1 LKKRTKKLL
10 PFGVSS
16 PAIEYATMQK
26 SFASFLQKR
35 RPFLAAALLATL
47 VTPALAG
54 PAPRLVPDRDVT
66 IDYTVR
72 PDGRPAVNVEV
83 AVAAGGRLLH
93 ITSQDLPTTI
103 LVNRD
108 TETAS
113 ILLPLLRVYATI
125 RIGKYDPE
133 RTILHDATF
142 SRVGDRTI
150 NGRHCTDW
158 RAVSHDGQ
166 AAACIT
172 PDGVI
177 LRGEAT
183 SDRKGELGRVEA
195 RRIVYGPLSSEMFQ
209 VPPHFQKSPFRLD
222 PNGLPQ

>member
-1 LKKRTKKLL
+1 LKL
-10 PFGVSS
+10 
-16 PAIEYATMQK
+16 
-26 SFASFLQKR
+26 
-35 RPFLAAALLATL
+35 FLAAALLAGAAA
-47 VTPALAG
+47 PALAG
-54 PAPRLVPDRDVT
+54 PYADPAPRLVPDRDVT
-66 IDYTVR
+66 IEYVVS
-72 PDGRPAVNVEV
+72 PQGRPPVDVEV

-113 ILLPLLRVYATI
+113 ILLPLLRVYADV

-133 RTILHDATF
+133 HTILHDASF
-142 SRVGDRTI
+142 SRAGDRTI
-150 NGRHCTDW
+150 NGRRCTEW
-158 RAVSHDGQ
+158 RALSHDGQ

-177 LRGEAT
+177 LRGVAS

-195 RRIVYGPLSSEMFQ
+195 RRIVYGPLSPEMFQ
-209 VPPHFQKSPFRLD
+209 IPPHFQKSPFRFD